1 MHFTATIDG
10 PHIACTITADRA
22 LKAPTF
28 CASIF
33 VPGRVVSGGTLT
45 RQVAGYLEV
54 LLPDLAPG
62 QPHSLILGHQEAAF
76 VPRNRAWLPLG
87 AYLRT
92 EDGTLPLPPLE
103 EGVRQAPEKPAPEW
117 KGLRLIPQPLSWTPV
132 GGQGASFA
140 SAHPAFQAVD
150 ALAERR
156 GLTRLTGPGPEV
168 QITLDP
174 ALGRDHILTIGPE
187 IRVAAGD
194 EAAVFHAAITLL
206 TLRETHG
213 EIPHGTLRDGPRFD
227 WRGQHLDCARH
238 FFSVETILKLLDLM
252 ALMKL
257 NRFHWHFSDDEAFRL
272 QTETA
277 PEIWQKTAMRGEG
290 QLIPGLF
297 GGGIASGGSYSRADV
312 ARILAHAKDLHIEV
326 LPEIEVPAH
335 AFCLNLARK
344 GMQDPAN
351 NRGEV
356 SIQGYP
362 DNILNPAMQATWD
375 LLEPLALEVA
385 ALFPVGMIHLGGDEL
400 PPDAWGGS
408 PAVHALKA
416 REGLTTREDVQ
427 GWTMARMAAHLQAH
441 GIRSAA
447 WEEASRGNNANS
459 DGGGIGHDALIFSW
473 TGQGEGVKA
482 ARKGH
487 QVVMCPAQHIYF
499 DMAHSADPQDWGAT
513 WAATVA
519 LEEVVNWDPI
529 PKDAP
534 DIAEKVAGIEGCFWG
549 EFTTQDAQMEPMLAP
564 RILGLA
570 SKAWDRRDQV
580 DGPALRALAKA
591 YAPLFDRIGWTRNR
605 GA

>member
-1 MHFTATIDG
+1 MQFTAEIRG
-10 PHIACTITADRA
+10 SRIACTITADRP
-22 LKAPTF
+22 LTRPTF

-33 VPGRVVSGGTLT
+33 VPGLVISGGTLT

-54 LLPDLAPG
+54 ALPDLAPG
-62 QPHSLILGHQEAAF
+62 QPHELVLGHQEEGF

-87 AYLRT
+87 AYLRSA
-92 EDGTLPLPPLE
+92 EGVIALPRLE
-103 EGVRQAPEKPAPEW
+103 EGVRQGPEKPAAPW
-117 KGLRLIPQPLSWTPV
+117 PGLRLVPQPLDWQPAA
-132 GGQGASFA
+132 GAGAVFRST
-140 SAHPAFQAVD
+140 HPAFLAVD
-150 ALAERR
+150 ALARRR
-156 GLTRLTGPGPEV
+156 GLAPLLGEGPEV
-168 QITLDP
+168 AIALDP
-174 ALGRDHILTIGPE
+174 ALGRDHILTIGPQ
-187 IRVAAGD
+187 VAITAGSD
-194 EAAVFHAAITLL
+194 AAVFHAAITLL

-213 EIPHGTLRDGPRFD
+213 AAPHGTLRDGPRFD

-277 PEIWQKTAMRGEG
+277 PELWQKTATRGEG
-290 QLIPGLF
+290 QLVPGVF
-297 GGGIASGGSYSRADV
+297 GGGIAAGGSYSRADV
-312 ARILAHAKDLHIEV
+312 ARVLAHAAALQIEV

-335 AFCLNLARK
+335 AFCLNLALK
-344 GMQDPAN
+344 GLQDPAD
-351 NRGEV
+351 NRAEV
-356 SIQGYP
+356 SIQGYR
-362 DNILNPAMQATWD
+362 DNILNPAMAATWA

-385 ALFPVGMIHLGGDEL
+385 SLFPMGMIHLGGDEL

-416 REGLTTREDVQ
+416 REGLVTREDVQ
-427 GWTMARMAAHLQAH
+427 GWTMAKMAGFLAAH

-447 WEEASRGNNANS
+447 WEEASRGNNANA

-499 DMAHSADPQDWGAT
+499 DMAHTPDPQDWGAT
-513 WAATVA
+513 WAATVP
-519 LEEVVNWDPI
+519 LEEVVNWQPI
-529 PKDAP
+529 PQDAP
-534 DIAEKVAGIEGCFWG
+534 DIADKVLGIEGCFWG
-549 EFTTQDAQMEPMLAP
+549 EFTTEDAQMEPMLAP

-570 SKAWDRRDQV
+570 SKAWDRKDQI
-580 DGPALRALAKA
+580 DGPALRSLAA
-591 YAPLFDRIGWTRNR
+591 HYGPLFDRMGWTRNR